1 VLHGDGRERS
11 EAKYSKQHIKKNHA
25 RGGKFL
31 FLKKKIGKIH
41 RRRVCHNHAKNK
53 VKVKKEAVGA
63 VAKDPLNV

>member
-1 VLHGDGRERS
+1 MEMGAREVKRN
-11 EAKYSKQHIKKNHA
+11 IPNNTKKNHA

-53 VKVKKEAVGA
+53 VIVEKEAVGA